1 MQKKLIISLTI
12 LLSLSLS
19 SCAKYND
26 NNPNTSNISKGNNIT
41 ESKDNNSEKLPNN
54 KTENESK
61 VSTKEA
67 SSKPSKSADASS
79 LSNKEI
85 HWGYR
90 PNKEFR
96 TPEIVESVNELL
108 KKYSGYFVGDT
119 SSKKL
124 YLTFD
129 EGYENGY
136 TGEILDILKA
146 NNVPA
151 AFFVTKPYIEKE
163 KDLINRMV
171 NEGHIVG
178 NHTSNHP
185 AMPSVTDDEDKFN
198 KEFTDTEE
206 SFKAV
211 TGKDMPKF
219 FRPPMGRYSEKSLYL
234 TEKLGYKSVFWS
246 FAHKDWEVNNQPSV
260 EHTIKKIKGGMHNGC
275 VILLHAVSESNTK
288 ALDSVIK
295 DLKAEGYE
303 FLSLDKL
310 N

>member
-1 MQKKLIISLTI
+1 MQKKLIISFLL
-12 LLSLSLS
+12 LLSLTLV
-19 SCAKYND
+19 SCS
-26 NNPNTSNISKGNNIT
+26 NNPNSSRV
-41 ESKDNNSEKLPNN
+41 EDNTT
-54 KTENESK
+54 KTETNI
-61 VSTKEA
+61 KE
-67 SSKPSKSADASS
+67 KEDVKPPSKETSS
-79 LSNKEI
+79 SPHKEVSESTLSNKEI

-90 PNKEFR
+90 PNKENK
-96 TPEIVESVNELL
+96 TPEIVASVNQLL
-108 KKYSGYFVGDT
+108 GKYSGYYVGDT

-136 TGEILDILKA
+136 TGQILDILKK
-146 NNVPA
+146 NKVPA

-163 KDLINRMV
+163 PELIKRMV

-178 NHTSNHP
+178 NHTSTHP
-185 AMPSVTDDEDKFN
+185 AMPSVTDNTDKFN
-198 KEFTDTEE
+198 SEFSDTEK
-206 SFKAV
+206 SFKDL

-234 TEKLGYKSVFWS
+234 TQKLGYKSVFWS

-260 EHTIKKIKGGMHNGC
+260 ENSRTKIVSSMHNGC
-275 VILLHAVSESNTK
+275 ILLLHAVSESNTN

-295 DLKAEGYE
+295 DLQSQGYE

-310 N
+310 P

>member
-1 MQKKLIISLTI
+1 MQKRLIISFLL
-12 LLSLSLS
+12 LLSLTLVSWATSTDSLS
-19 SCAKYND
+19 S
-26 NNPNTSNISKGNNIT
+26 
-41 ESKDNNSEKLPNN
+41 KDNTT
-54 KTENESK
+54 KTETANKAPNKVPANSK
-61 VSTKEA
+61 ETST
-67 SSKPSKSADASS
+67 SPSKEVSEST

-90 PNKEFR
+90 PNKEHK
-96 TPEIVESVNELL
+96 TPEIVSSVNELL
-108 KKYSGYFVGDT
+108 CKHSGYYVGDT

-136 TGEILDILKA
+136 TDEILDILKT

-163 KDLINRMV
+163 PELIKRMV

-178 NHTSNHP
+178 NHTSTHP
-185 AMPSVTDDEDKFN
+185 AMPSITDNVDKFN
-198 KEFTDTEE
+198 QEFADTEKA
-206 SFKAV
+206 FKDI
-211 TGKDMPKF
+211 TGKDMPKY

-234 TEKLGYKSVFWS
+234 TQKLGYKSVFWS

-260 EHTIKKIKGGMHNGC
+260 ENSKTKIESGMHNGC
-275 VILLHAVSESNTK
+275 IILLHAVSESNTN

-295 DLKAEGYE
+295 CLKSQGYE

-310 N
+310 P